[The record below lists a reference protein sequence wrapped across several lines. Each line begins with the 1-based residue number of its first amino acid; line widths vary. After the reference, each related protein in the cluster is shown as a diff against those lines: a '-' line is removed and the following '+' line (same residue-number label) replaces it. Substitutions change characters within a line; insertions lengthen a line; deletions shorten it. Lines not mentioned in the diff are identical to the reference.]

1 MPGPTVKKLVDRVDI
16 LRDLVNVVTP
26 IYYPKETLDKN
37 RTSIY
42 AYINEALSA
51 SIEDT
56 VTLEQRRANDYCP
69 ELSNSEIRVNQT
81 AKLWNVSVN
90 RAVPG
95 RCFAM
100 LTVLKEDIIRKG
112 VHVGNE
118 IQFTI
123 DRRSTIM
130 YNGYNYSLEDDILIR
145 AVKRGSTYLY
155 AANYTG
161 EHSTY
166 ESYIQMFETANTRGE
181 DMVGMICQIY
191 QCRYNIQEKHIVDLI
206 EFTYDGK
213 SFDYKNRLA
222 GFEVYYKRSANDT
235 FRKADLDHYLTMT
248 PTKALYY
255 NDDESEL
262 LKIMNNPSLNLG
274 SNAIIRVEIKETL
287 GEDAKVTINSPDTAT
302 FSVYRDAAYNYSGV
316 HVGVTMLSDTVGAS
330 NGDTLLKVKKAL
342 IDKKV
347 RRENITTEH
356 DIIQYINDIDANVQL
371 VKKRNDCQEHNYYM
385 YVLMRYDD
393 RRIAP
398 TTTKRLEIN
407 GVKSIQN
414 LGDFD
419 RFDKTVDR
427 KLIRAYSKFRLHVVD
442 GNPDHDYVT
451 RCPHDEDEPGV
462 YYLTCPYMMIIND
475 LNIVSYYFTSVDE
488 TAGLSMQIANNL
500 YPYQMITQ
508 GVHIYR
514 NAHAE
519 VDNDLYTFTIE
530 GMLNTE
536 NDSLLVDEDG
546 NVIDPSAVICYLFFT
561 RDGSPCA
568 YLPMQIAGY
577 DEKTRKFTFT
587 GSIRTTDYITEQDK
601 LEIVHGLYQ
610 IGTATNYNSVIDY
623 KDASFQ
629 VSFFHKVEEQDT
641 IDLYPRT
648 DSAYMMIPTA
658 MTEGYVM
665 MNSYYNN
672 PNNLYNLILEFGKF
686 SRSPTIVSRATE
698 TKYHY
703 SIGAVPFFEYKFG
716 IEYTA
721 SLYDKFKQM
730 TIVYGSLLKLTTGF
744 DIALKFIATYGPS
757 KYITV
762 TGGRTLEGEETE
774 SYLNNLNPTFYFKVY
789 GLGAPIDEIY
799 QFIYEYLRDNYIQD
813 DHVFMSNICTAVEDT
828 FRAVRSIKYMGCDNF
843 DASYQQFCYNRP
855 VFISEDIVTRY
866 VPEQLN
872 VTDIQIDLDET

>member
-1 MPGPTVKKLVDRVDI
+1 MPGTTVKKLVDRVDI
-16 LRDLVNVVTP
+16 LKDLVNVVSP
-26 IYYPKETLDKN
+26 LYYPKETLDKT

-56 VTLEQRRANDYCP
+56 ITLEQRRANDYCP

-81 AKLWNVSVN
+81 AKLWEVSVN

-112 VHVGNE
+112 VTVGNE

-145 AVKRGSTYLY
+145 AVKRGTSYLY

-161 EHSTY
+161 EHSSY
-166 ESYIQMFETANTRGE
+166 ESYIQMFETVNNRGE

-191 QCRYNIQEKHIVDLI
+191 QCKYTIADKHIVDTV

-222 GFEVYYKRSANDT
+222 GFEVYYKRSPNDS
-235 FRKADLDHYLTMT
+235 FRKAEVAHYLTMT

-255 NDDESEL
+255 NDDESGL
-262 LKIMNNPSLNLG
+262 LKIINNPALNLG
-274 SNAIIRVEIKETL
+274 SNAIIRCEIKETL

-302 FSVYRDAAYNYSGV
+302 FAVYRDAAYNYSGV

-330 NGDTLLKVKKAL
+330 NGDSLLDIKKSL

-393 RRIAP
+393 RQIAP
-398 TTTKRLEIN
+398 TTTKRLEIE
-407 GVKSIQN
+407 GVKNIQD

-419 RFDKTVDR
+419 RYDKTVDR
-427 KLIRAYSKFRLHVVD
+427 KLIKAYSKFKLHVVD
-442 GNPDHDYVT
+442 GAPDHDYVT
-451 RCPHDEDEPGV
+451 RCPHSENEPNT

-488 TAGLSMQIANNL
+488 TAKLTMQHANNL

-514 NAHAE
+514 NAHDP
-519 VDNDLYTFTIE
+519 VDNDVYTFTVE

-536 NDSLLVDEDG
+536 NDSLLVDNDG
-546 NVIDPSAVICYLFFT
+546 NILDHDAVMCYLFFT
-561 RDGSPCA
+561 KDSSPCA
-568 YLPMQIAGY
+568 YLGMRIASY
-577 DEKTRKFTFT
+577 DKSTRKFTFT
-587 GSIRTTDYITEQDK
+587 GSIQTTDYITEQDQ
-601 LEIVHGLYQ
+601 LEIIHGLTQ
-610 IGTATNYNSVIDY
+610 IGTRTNYNSVIDY

-629 VSFFHKVEEQDT
+629 VCFFHKMEDPDNV
-641 IDLYPRT
+641 YPRT
-648 DSAYMMIPTA
+648 DGAYMMIPSELTD
-658 MTEGYVM
+658 GYIM

-672 PNNLYNLILEFGKF
+672 PNNLYNLVLEFGKF
-686 SRSPTIVSRATE
+686 SRSPTIVTRATE
-698 TKYHY
+698 TTYHY
-703 SIGAVPFFEYKFG
+703 SIGAVPFFEYNFG
-716 IEYTA
+716 LEHTA
-721 SLYDKFKQM
+721 SLYSTFKNM
-730 TIVYGSLLKLTTGF
+730 TTVYGSLLKLTTGF

-789 GLGAPIDEIY
+789 GLGAPVDEIY

-813 DHVFMSNICTAVEDT
+813 DHVFMSNICTAVEEK

-843 DASYQQFCYNRP
+843 DASYQQFCYAKP
-855 VFISEDIVTRY
+855 EFISEDIVTRY
-866 VPEQLN
+866 IPEQLN